1 LAALLLVPYILWSSF
16 AAFLNYSILVLNR

>member
-1 LAALLLVPYILWSSF
+1 LLLVPYIIWSSI